1 MGEILTIK
9 QASKY
14 LNMSESAVR
23 NHLIGW
29 GFFQMPGSRVWRVH
43 RSYLD
48 KIKKQGNNPRESTL
62 FVSNKRGNLCHSTNG
77 RAVTTLILQR
87 KLAAELDARLK
98 RA

>member
-9 QASKY
+9 QAAKY

-23 NHLIGW
+23 NHLIEW
-29 GFFQMPGSRVWRVH
+29 GFFQMPGSSAWRVDKAH
-43 RSYLD
+43 LD
-48 KIKKQGNNPRESTL
+48 KIREQGNNPRESTL

-77 RAVTTLILQR
+77 KAVTTLILQR
-87 KLAAELDARLK
+87 QLAAELDARLK